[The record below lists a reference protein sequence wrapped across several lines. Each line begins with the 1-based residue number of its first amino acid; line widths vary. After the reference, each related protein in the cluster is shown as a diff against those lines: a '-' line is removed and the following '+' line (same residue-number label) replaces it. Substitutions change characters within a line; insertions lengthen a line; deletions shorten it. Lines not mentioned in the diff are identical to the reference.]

1 MAEFARILFG
11 SVQNDTRFLCLA
23 QNSSGKVLWN
33 FPGGK
38 VEPGETA
45 SDAAVREAREELGLS
60 CNSEQLQLI
69 SRKRVRLDGKEWVG
83 FFYLCICSAQ
93 KYEIREQNKITEV
106 RYLTLEEM
114 KNYPALHSVFSD
126 VARLAACQLMGAKR
140 PMERE
145 LWPRCLKSFRS
156 FEKAFA

>member
-1 MAEFARILFG
+1 MVEFARILFG
-11 SVQNDTRFLCLA
+11 SVQNDARFLCLA

-45 SDAAVREAREELGLS
+45 LDAAVREVREELGLS
-60 CNSEQLQLI
+60 CNREQLQLI

-83 FFYLCICSAQ
+83 FFYLYICSPQ

-106 RYLTLEEM
+106 QYLTLEEM
-114 KNYPALHSVFSD
+114 KACPALHAVFSD
-126 VARLAACQLMGAKR
+126 VARLAMYQLMGVSVPWRASHGR
-140 PMERE
+140 G
-145 LWPRCLKSFRS
+145 
-156 FEKAFA
+156 A